1 MINTIATQVKKRVVI
16 FGPGP
21 QFKGG
26 IANYTSSLAKALD
39 KLGAEVYIVSWTHQ
53 YPSIIPRDFID
64 RSSKKNPFEG
74 TNIKVEYVTNYN
86 NPFSWERTVNVIK
99 KIEPDIVVFQWAIA
113 VQGLP
118 MGFIAKKLM
127 RSCNCEIIFDL
138 HVVAQKEGS
147 AIDKILLRYALSKPH
162 TFIVHSLK
170 TLEELKKVFP
180 DTNYSLTYTRQ
191 RTSNSRQSVIKLYH
205 PVYDMFT
212 PDPNFDKEK
221 VKQELGLRKHV
232 FLFFGFIRKYKG
244 LHNVIRSFAKLAKER
259 SDVSLL
265 IVGESFWNTLDT
277 KKLSTKIKRN
287 IFRLVKKILVRKG
300 DDESNYRPLDLIDEL
315 GIKDQAVVV
324 NRYVGN
330 EEVHKYFQAADCNVL
345 FYLVATPSGVESIAY
360 NFRLP
365 SIATKVGHFP
375 ETIKHGYNG
384 YLAEP
389 ENIDSMHEVMKEFLN
404 NPIPREHIEEQ
415 AKNMSWENYA
425 RAIFLNSDPDLSGEE
440 SPTL

>member
-1 MINTIATQVKKRVVI
+1 MKKVVV

-39 KLGAEVYIVSWTHQ
+39 KLGADVTIVSWTQQ

-64 RSSKKNPFEG
+64 RSSKKNLFEG

-86 NPFSWERTVNVIK
+86 NPLSWNDTVNVIK
-99 KIEPDIVVFQWAIA
+99 QINPEIVVFQWAISI
-113 VQGLP
+113 QGLP
-118 MGFIAKKLM
+118 MGWIANKL
-127 RSCNCEIIFDL
+127 RRQTNCEIIFDL

-147 AIDKILLRYALSKPH
+147 AIDKMMLHYALAKPH

-170 TLEELKKVFP
+170 TFEELRKIFP
-180 DTNYSLTYTRQ
+180 SQKFILTTDEPRLEFNHQSLITNHQ
-191 RTSNSRQSVIKLYH
+191 QQVIKLYH
-205 PVYDMFT
+205 PVYDMFV

-221 VKQELGLRKHV
+221 VKAELGLRKHV

-244 LHNVIRSFAKLAKER
+244 LHNVIQSFAKLAKER
-259 SDVSLL
+259 DDVSLL
-265 IVGESFWNTLDT
+265 IVGESFWNTLDST
-277 KKLSTKIKRN
+277 KLSTKIKKALFGT
-287 IFRLVKKILVRKG
+287 IKKILVRSN
-300 DDESNYRPLDLIDEL
+300 DDESNYRPLNLIEEL
-315 GIKDQAVVV
+315 VIKEKVVTV

-330 EEVHKYFQAADCNVL
+330 EEVHKYFQVADCNVL

-360 NFRLP
+360 NFNLP
-365 SIATKVGHFP
+365 SIATRVGHFP

-389 ENIDSMHEVMKEFLN
+389 ENIDSMCAIMKEFLE
-404 NPIPREHIEEQ
+404 NPIPRERVAEQ
-415 AKNMSWENYA
+415 ASHMSWDNYA
-425 RAIFLNSDPDLSGEE
+425 GKILNKQPAA
-440 SPTL
+440 